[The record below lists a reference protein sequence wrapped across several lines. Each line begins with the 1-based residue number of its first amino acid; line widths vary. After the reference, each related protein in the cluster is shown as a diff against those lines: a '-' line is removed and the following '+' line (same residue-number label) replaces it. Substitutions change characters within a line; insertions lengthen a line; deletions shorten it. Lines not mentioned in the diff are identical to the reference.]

1 MEVNTKEGGGERR
14 SFNINNDGL
23 VNMSFDRYLGSTKD
37 SKSQVLSK
45 VDLALFDK
53 SGGDILSIIQQNK
66 GKLRFR
72 YGFDGDM
79 SEIFELS
86 ITQLN
91 STYNN
96 LGCMVAIGAVGTQV
110 GKKFDANIFIA
121 GTLIE
126 DILIAMAKRNNW
138 GIGEEYIEDNKVRYR
153 NIDCQ
158 VKIPVELL
166 KESDE
171 TDISFIENKLLPIA
185 NLSVSTPDASY
196 NKELWDFRL
205 YDMGGKA
212 VLKFKPYADSSGF
225 RSDTIRVW
233 EYSYGDSISSKVIDF
248 KNTLNYNFL
257 INGLSIKIPALL
269 LETIG
274 ENKITE
280 EYLGELIYN
289 DKWTLIEQTLESYR
303 LPVPSKDTFA
313 LNVEI
318 VPLEELNNPDNLK
331 SIEDRIVDAIKN
343 AIMSM
348 NTINLKVIGNPK
360 ILPTDLI
367 DLKIYNRPSGGNRT
381 NPNILSGVWKVIKI
395 KDEVG
400 LNGFTTT
407 LDLVRYIPKLIEVK
421 PELSL
426 NQNDT
431 GILASTFKNSYIT
444 SATART
450 LRVSIPNLSDG
461 WYTLSFNKSILDV
474 TSGALIDDLSD
485 PTVGA
490 YYTNKNGTYYI
501 PDQTETSY
509 GIKNYNEET
518 STMDIYIKGGT
529 FTIEALFKDIFD
541 VAYLNS
547 THLGLTFVS

>member
-1 MEVNTKEGGGERR
+1 
-14 SFNINNDGL
+14 
-23 VNMSFDRYLGSTKD
+23 
-37 SKSQVLSK
+37 
-45 VDLALFDK
+45 
-53 SGGDILSIIQQNK
+53 
-66 GKLRFR
+66 
-72 YGFDGDM
+72 
-79 SEIFELS
+79 
-86 ITQLN
+86 
-91 STYNN
+91 
-96 LGCMVAIGAVGTQV
+96 
-110 GKKFDANIFIA
+110 
-121 GTLIE
+121 
-126 DILIAMAKRNNW
+126 
-138 GIGEEYIEDNKVRYR
+138 
-153 NIDCQ
+153 
-158 VKIPVELL
+158 
-166 KESDE
+166 
-171 TDISFIENKLLPIA
+171 
-185 NLSVSTPDASY
+185 
-196 NKELWDFRL
+196 
-205 YDMGGKA
+205 
-212 VLKFKPYADSSGF
+212 
-225 RSDTIRVW
+225 
-233 EYSYGDSISSKVIDF
+233 
-248 KNTLNYNFL
+248 
-257 INGLSIKIPALL
+257 
-269 LETIG
+269 
-274 ENKITE
+274 
-280 EYLGELIYN
+280 
-289 DKWTLIEQTLESYR
+289 
-303 LPVPSKDTFA
+303 
-313 LNVEI
+313 
-318 VPLEELNNPDNLK
+318 
-331 SIEDRIVDAIKN
+331 
-343 AIMSM
+343 M

-367 DLKIYNRPSGGNRT
+367 DLKIYNRPSGGNKT
-381 NPNILSGVWKVIKI
+381 NPNILSGVWKVVKI

-509 GIKNYNEET
+509 GIKNYDEET